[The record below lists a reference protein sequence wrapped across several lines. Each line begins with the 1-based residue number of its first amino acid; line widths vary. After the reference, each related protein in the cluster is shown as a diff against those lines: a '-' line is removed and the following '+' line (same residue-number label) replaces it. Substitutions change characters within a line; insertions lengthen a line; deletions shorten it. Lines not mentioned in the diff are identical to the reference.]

1 MGNYLIPANSKK
13 SLLIFGFFTWR
24 DIIVFSIGAVTTVL
38 LLLIFTTND
47 IYQTLIM
54 CIPLIVSLFLVMPV
68 PNYHNVMTLV
78 GNVFSFYTN
87 RRRYYWKGWCV
98 KDGFGRDYQDR
109 K

>member
-24 DIIVFSIGAVTTVL
+24 DIIVFSIGEVTTVL

>member
-13 SLLIFGFFTWR
+13 SLLIFGFFTWQ
-24 DIIVFSIGAVTTVL
+24 DLIVFGAGAGITIL
-38 LLLIFTTND
+38 LYVIFSTSD
-47 IYQTLIM
+47 IYQILLM
-54 CIPLIVSLFLVMPV
+54 SVPLLVSLFLIMPV
-68 PNYHNVMTLV
+68 ANYHNVMTFN
-78 GNVFSFYTN
+78 GNVINYYSN